1 MIITRQKNVPWSWVV
16 MTHLPYAAMLFAS
29 AVNTVVF
36 TLEIRKFTANPTSI
50 SLLLSLMGICW
61 LVVNPS
67 IHFIS
72 DRIWT
77 RWGRRKCFYVPAIL
91 CQVLLIPFIP
101 FAPNLPVLLC
111 MFVTNVLLSIVSQPK
126 ESLAQEVIPNHM
138 RGRGAIVQTVFVQS
152 GLLAYNIALIGRFDD
167 VMLTNPLSGL
177 LGALRSEYV
186 MFWVCSAALLA
197 VVLIVG
203 LGIKEMK
210 PAVFTSLRE
219 DLGGKIT
226 LWRFIKR
233 LFIDCFSGAWWPIY
247 LLAFSRALYTLNLG
261 AMVVLMYTDQWGYS
275 TQAMGTNQAIIQLIT
290 VLSLGFLI
298 PVIDKFDRLKTFRF
312 IIILGMSLK
321 IVWYLTVMLIC
332 PDNRPAL
339 WQILVIGESISI
351 VGALVG
357 AVTGPLVYEFVP
369 VDKLGTAN
377 AGLGMFGGLL
387 GMILGPM
394 MGLWIT
400 YYSTV
405 FYPAAG
411 SNVSTVL
418 EQNMTPKQAKELTV
432 RWHEETGETY
442 HAKLI
447 TPFGMQAKEGRQWDF
462 RQIDKSAEKVKKD
475 ISHLESKINVLQREI
490 DDAVLKKQDDI
501 RIIKQTE
508 RAGLV
513 AEVKNLEATLAGK
526 AAAFRTY
533 LETAL
538 GDRLTDGSEA
548 VTGATL
554 EKNQF
559 SLDLSIMYPLDE
571 KTINRI
577 NRELNL
583 KLEQSWENVT
593 VSTSGSNSK
602 ILLKVSATLKPNGSE
617 KTEITP
623 VVMNAVRSYFS
634 RTPDLPVSDGQ
645 IKRFGELAQ
654 SAVAV
659 LAGYRNFATLPFPDQ
674 RYKPQTYDY
683 FSAYIL
689 MIITD
694 FIALYILWL
703 MARLEK
709 KGKITRLGALEDQAA
724 RAKG

>member
-1 MIITRQKNVPWSWVV
+1 
-16 MTHLPYAAMLFAS
+16 
-29 AVNTVVF
+29 
-36 TLEIRKFTANPTSI
+36 
-50 SLLLSLMGICW
+50 MGVCW
-61 LVVNPS
+61 LIVNPS

-111 MFVTNVLLSIVSQPK
+111 MFVANIIFTIISQPK

-138 RGRGAIVQTVFVQS
+138 RGRGAVIQTAFVQT
-152 GLLAYNIALIGRFDD
+152 GLLAYNVALIGRFDD

-186 MFWVCSAALLA
+186 MFWVFSAALLA

-210 PAVFTSLRE
+210 PAKFTSLRE

-226 LWRFIKR
+226 LWRFVKR

-247 LLAFSRALYTLNLG
+247 LLAFSRALYGMNLG

-275 TQAMGTNQAIIQLIT
+275 TQDMGTNQAITQIAT
-290 VLSLGFLI
+290 VALMGFLI
-298 PVIDKFDRLKTFRF
+298 PVIDKYDRLKTFRF
-312 IIILGMSLK
+312 VVIIGLSLRVLWYI
-321 IVWYLTVMLIC
+321 IVMCFC

-339 WQILVIGESISI
+339 WQILVFGETIMI
-351 VGALVG
+351 VGSFVG

-377 AGLGMFGGLL
+377 AGLGLFGGLL
-387 GMILGPM
+387 GLVLGPV

-400 YYSTV
+400 GYSTLL
-405 FYPAAG
+405 YPAAG

-418 EQNMTPKQAKELTV
+418 RQNMAPQQAKELTV

-447 TPFGMQAKEGRQWDF
+447 TPFGLQAKEGRQWDF
-462 RQIDKSAEKVKKD
+462 RRIDKSAEKIKKD
-475 ISHLESKINVLQREI
+475 ISRLEGKINVLQREI

-501 RIIKQTE
+501 RISKQTE

-513 AEVKNLEATLAGK
+513 AEIKNLEATLAGK
-526 AAAFRTY
+526 ATAFRAY

-548 VTGATL
+548 VAGAAL
-554 EKNQF
+554 ENDQF
-559 SLDLSIMYPLDE
+559 SINLSVMYPLDD
-571 KTINRI
+571 KTVKRI
-577 NRELNL
+577 TRELNL
-583 KLEQSWENVT
+583 QLEQSWENVS
-593 VSTSGSNSK
+593 VSTSGSGSK
-602 ILLKVSATLKPNGSE
+602 LLLKVSATLKPNGSG
-617 KTEITP
+617 KTEVTP
-623 VVMNAVRSYFS
+623 VVMNAVRSYFA
-634 RTPDLPVSDGQ
+634 RTPDLPVSDEQ

-659 LAGYRNFATLPFPDQ
+659 LAGYRDYAALPFPDQ
-674 RYKPQTYDY
+674 GYRPQTYDY
-683 FSAYIL
+683 FSSYLL
-689 MIITD
+689 MIMND
-694 FIALYILWL
+694 FFALFILWI
-703 MARLEK
+703 MSRLEK
-709 KGKITRLGALEDQAA
+709 KGKITRLGALEDHAA